1 MPNKLKLCP
10 FCGGEAILQKG
21 IDGRYFVECNITKSH
36 CSVIPKTW
44 AYKTKKEAINAWN
57 ERADN
62 G

>member
-1 MPNKLKLCP
+1 MTDLKPCP

-21 IDGRYFVECNITKSH
+21 TDGRCWIECNITKSH

-44 AYKTKKEAINAWN
+44 AYKTKKEAIEAWN
-57 ERADN
+57 RRVDN